1 MFFKKILL
9 AVTPSPESDYAAR
22 EAISLALQNHA
33 TLYVF
38 HACGMEYGW
47 GQVRHLVPCGEIGK
61 MQAHLKEYYQT
72 MTSALP
78 DVFFEVT
85 PGLPHTEILR
95 FARKKKIDLVVMGPH
110 ASKDVEC
117 NSSIWGT
124 AGSCLEKVSQK
135 ARCPVLIVTRP
146 VSEPPKGMQQ
156 ILVATDFSR
165 SADHA
170 LQYGRRMAREYKAG
184 LHVFHA
190 VSVQGGYRGVRQD
203 QEAIEAECVDAVAR
217 IKHECEG
224 RLEGIPEFSAEAW
237 EGTPYQE
244 ILKSARRNN
253 ADLVIMAHHSKDTKD
268 EAFMGSTM
276 VRVALRAHCP
286 VMSVNYHAI
295 AGKIRE
301 DETD

>member
-33 TLYVF
+33 KLYVF

-47 GQVRHLVPCGEIGK
+47 GQVRHLVPCGEVEKI
-61 MQAHLKEYYQT
+61 QAHLKEYYQE
-72 MTSALP
+72 MTSTLP
-78 DVFFEVT
+78 EVVFEVT

-95 FARKKKIDLVVMGPH
+95 FARRNKIDLIVMGPH
-110 ASKDVEC
+110 ASKEVEC
-117 NSSIWGT
+117 RSSIWGT

-146 VSEPPKGMQQ
+146 VRETTEDTHQ
-156 ILVATDFSR
+156 ILVATDFSQPGN
-165 SADHA
+165 HA
-170 LQYGRRMAREYKAG
+170 LNYGRRMAREYKAG

-190 VSVQGGYRGVRQD
+190 VSVHGGYRGVRQD
-203 QEAIEAECVDAVAR
+203 QEAIEAGCVDAVAR
-217 IKHECEG
+217 INHECAG
-224 RLEGIPEFSAEAW
+224 QLEGIPEFSAEAW
-237 EGTPYQE
+237 EGIPYQE
-244 ILKSARRNN
+244 ILKSARQNN
-253 ADLVIMAHHSKDTKD
+253 ADLIIMAHHSKDTKD